1 MAESINLK
9 SFQMYTR
16 LFLDQDDESWY
27 YHEDNSW
34 HRAAYFIQD
43 DQKDVLL
50 LIVKS
55 CWSNVSVTSLTGLGP
70 TIVGEEI
77 PIYPNYS
84 KGPIWS
90 KDSIHTPT
98 KIRGVN
104 DMKGVK
110 NDGTS
115 WLFSNRT
122 KYSLCWNIQL
132 NLFIGESVQNRAGNT
147 KSSCMQ

>member
-1 MAESINLK
+1 MNHDTIMRIIHDTEQLTLSK
-9 SFQMYTR
+9 MTQKTFY
-16 LFLDQDDESWY
+16 FLS
-27 YHEDNSW
+27 S
-34 HRAAYFIQD
+34 RAAEVMF
-43 DQKDVLL
+43 L
-50 LIVKS
+50 
-55 CWSNVSVTSLTGLGP
+55 SVTSLTGLGP
-70 TIVGEEI
+70 TIVNEES

-90 KDSIHTPT
+90 RDSIHTPT
-98 KIRGVN
+98 KIIGVS
-104 DMKGVK
+104 DMK
-110 NDGTS
+110 NDDTS